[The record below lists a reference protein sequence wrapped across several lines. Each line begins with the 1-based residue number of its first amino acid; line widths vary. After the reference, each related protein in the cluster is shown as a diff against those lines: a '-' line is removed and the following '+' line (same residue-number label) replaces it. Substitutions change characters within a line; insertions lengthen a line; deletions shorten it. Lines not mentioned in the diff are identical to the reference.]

1 MTDIFLNRHPQ
12 DGKLKCWNE
21 SYAAVFQAHINV
33 SKMFN
38 ILKLI

>member
-21 SYAAVFQAHINV
+21 SYAAVIQAHINV